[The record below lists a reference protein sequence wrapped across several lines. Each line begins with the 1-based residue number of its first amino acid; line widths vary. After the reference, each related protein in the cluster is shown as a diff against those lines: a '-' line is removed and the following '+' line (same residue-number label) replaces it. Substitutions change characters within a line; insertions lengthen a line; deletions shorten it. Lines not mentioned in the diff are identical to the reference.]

1 MTGETG
7 IATLLHFKSAD
18 NEFSINL
25 EAKHII
31 DTLCYHYPHL
41 KDGDVLYWN
50 YVQKD
55 SNEVLPNYSPFSFY
69 DVDFDGEEELL
80 ITDYQSDSYS
90 NNTYKVFKIHEY
102 YAELMTDEPF
112 DYLETPTKFDSIN
125 KSIITTSIGGQG
137 SIYTYTYQPKD
148 HETMYGDKPI
158 TVSKFELVKADI
170 IDAKG
175 HRVFQRKGDKLEKLS
190 NIR

>member
-1 MTGETG
+1 MGMSKRLKVLRVLDG
-7 IATLLHFKSAD
+7 IVLDLKEKEEYD
-18 NEFSINL
+18 
-25 EAKHII
+25 II
-31 DTLCYHYPHL
+31 
-41 KDGDVLYWN
+41 
-50 YVQKD
+50 
-55 SNEVLPNYSPFSFY
+55 
-69 DVDFDGEEELL
+69 
-80 ITDYQSDSYS
+80 
-90 NNTYKVFKIHEY
+90 KIHEY

-112 DYLETPTKFDSIN
+112 DYLETSTKFDSIN

-170 IDAKG
+170 IDDKG
-175 HRVFQRKGDKLEKLS
+175 HRVFQRKGDKLERLS